1 MNQKTSKKIYL
12 TISYIILG
20 IGAVIMLVPLIWAL
34 TTSLKATNEAFVYPP
49 ALFGKEI
56 LWENYLKI
64 SDRFDFLNMFKN
76 TAVVAIATVILQLI
90 TSAMAGFAFSYLKFR
105 GRDKIFMLFLFSMMV
120 PYHVLLVPTFMLLR
134 KLQLINTLWALILP
148 VAVTPF
154 GAFLM
159 RQSFQSL
166 PSEMGEAAKIDGCNP
181 WGVFTRMFIPLA
193 KPALTTLGIF
203 SLVGSWNDFLR
214 PLIYLTDDK
223 LMTITL
229 GIYNMQGAF
238 STNWPVLMCT
248 VMVSIIPVLIVFLC
262 LQDLFVEGVALTGM
276 K

>member
-1 MNQKTSKKIYL
+1 MNRKTSKRIVHAVSYL
-12 TISYIILG
+12 ALG
-20 IGAVIMLVPLIWAL
+20 IGAVIMLVPLIWAF
-34 TTSLKATNEAFVYPP
+34 TTSLKTTNEACVYPP
-49 ALFGKEI
+49 TFFGKEI
-56 LWENYLKI
+56 LWSNYLKI
-64 SDRFDFLNMFKN
+64 SDRFNFLNMFKN
-76 TAVVAIATVILQLI
+76 TSIVTIASVILQLT

-105 GRDKIFMLFLFSMMV
+105 GRDRIFMLFLFSMMV
-120 PYHVLLVPTFMLLR
+120 PYHVLLVPTFMLLK
-134 KLQLINTLWALILP
+134 KLNLINTLWALILP
-148 VAVTPF
+148 TAVTPF

-159 RQSFQSL
+159 RQSFMSL

-181 WGVFTRMFIPLA
+181 WGVFTKMFLPLA

-203 SLVGSWNDFLR
+203 TVVGSWNDFLR
-214 PLIYLTDDK
+214 PLIYLTDDS

-248 VMVSIIPVLIVFLC
+248 VMVSIIPVLIIFVC

>member
-1 MNQKTSKKIYL
+1 MSQKQSKRLIHA
-12 TISYIILG
+12 ISYFVLILG
-20 IGAVIMLVPLIWAL
+20 VIVMLVPLIWAL
-34 TTSLKATNEAFVYPP
+34 STSLKTTNEAFVYPP
-49 ALFGKEI
+49 TLFGKEI
-56 LWENYLKI
+56 LWSNYLKI

-76 TAVVAIATVILQLI
+76 TAVVSVSSVIVQLI
-90 TSAMAGFAFSYLKFR
+90 TSAMAGFAFSYLKFK

-120 PYHVLLVPTFMLLR
+120 PYHVLLVPTFMLL
-134 KLQLINTLWALILP
+134 KKMGLINTLWALILP
-148 VAVTPF
+148 TAVTPF

-159 RQSFQSL
+159 RQSFMSL

-181 WGVFTRMFIPLA
+181 WGVFTKMFLPLA

-203 SLVGSWNDFLR
+203 VLVGSWNDFLR
-214 PLIYLTDDK
+214 PLIYLTDDAR
-223 LMTITL
+223 MTITL

-248 VMVSIIPVLIVFLC
+248 VMVSIIPVLIVFIC